1 MMPSAVLF
9 DMDGTLIDS
18 EHLWLAGERAVM
30 HELGA
35 EWTHEDQAYCLGGP
49 IERAVDYMLLK
60 SRTEVPHESVL
71 ERLLTVMGELY
82 ASTPLQWQPGARDL
96 LLEALDANIPTA
108 LVTASWRR
116 IINVVELAID
126 ADLGRDA
133 FTFTVGGDEVNH
145 TKPHPEPYLTAAAAL
160 GCEPK
165 MCLALEDSPPGAHSA
180 YEAGCKVI
188 AVPHIAEII
197 AQQNLL
203 PVESLQGQTLQSL
216 WSLFD

>member
-1 MMPSAVLF
+1 MPSAVLF

-35 EWTHEDQAYCLGGP
+35 NWTHEDQAYCLGGP

-60 SRTEVPHESVL
+60 SHTEVPQESVL

-82 ASTPLQWQPGARDL
+82 ATTRLQWQPGARDL
-96 LLEALDANIPTA
+96 LLEALDTNIPTA

-116 IINVVELAID
+116 IINVVELAIH

-133 FTFTVGGDEVNH
+133 FTFTVGGDEVDR

-165 MCLALEDSPPGAHSA
+165 MCLALEDSPPGAQSAHS
-180 YEAGCKVI
+180 AGCKVI
-188 AVPHIAEII
+188 AIPHITALD
-197 AQQNLL
+197 AQRNLIT
-203 PVESLQGQTLQSL
+203 VDTMQGHTLQSL
-216 WSLFD
+216 WSMFD